1 MEEVLKYVTLKQYN
15 KEYNDL
21 KNGQDKIIYVD
32 DKIKITLKK
41 RGKKVYTFIDRF
53 KNTNNINNILKN
65 IVNLV

>member
-1 MEEVLKYVTLKQYN
+1 ME
-15 KEYNDL
+15 
-21 KNGQDKIIYVD
+21 DKIIYVD

-41 RGKKVYTFIDRF
+41 RGKKVYTFIDKF

>member
-1 MEEVLKYVTLKQYN
+1 MEEVLKYVTLEQYN

-41 RGKKVYTFIDRF
+41 SGNKVYTFIDKF